1 MMQWEDIEKHYGWKE
16 ILMKRNTGAVSI
28 EATISLTAFIFFFMM
43 LYDLLTVCITQ
54 AKISEAINNTAKE
67 ISQYS
72 YIIGKT
78 GLDKSLGDFQQSA
91 QGNKEQTNE
100 TLKNIAT
107 MYSSM
112 ENIGSDIK
120 NTATNTSSLDDAL
133 KKATG
138 LVDSIKSNGAEAEA
152 AAGNLKT
159 TITDIAQDPKSFIL
173 GIGQLVAS
181 EGFEVFK
188 SKLIVA
194 PLATGMAKKHLMT
207 SEGQSDEEL
216 ETVIKNM
223 RIVPGTKNGNTSY
236 IDGLDF
242 SDSVLFPYGSDE
254 ITIAVKY
261 KIKVIPL
268 LPVNLEY
275 EVYQK
280 ASTKGWMHGDGK
292 EVKLNNN
299 NVSVENK
306 STVTYSKSNSIWN
319 GTNSGEI
326 NKLIRNMGIK
336 EYKANGYK
344 SLSKSTYAHMYNSDT
359 NTFVMFSSS
368 NPLYNEVTLDVLKDE
383 DTKQKIKEQIETLTA
398 GIKGSLENLDTV
410 EVKII
415 GNNGTEKKAY
425 SSGKDKKYEFVL
437 TVPEDEGIKEFYQ
450 EVIKSCN
457 TRGVKVIIN
466 QSYGCALEKAEN
478 N

>member
-1 MMQWEDIEKHYGWKE
+1 
-16 ILMKRNTGAVSI
+16 MKRNKGAVSI

-78 GLDKSLGDFQQSA
+78 GLDKSLGNFQQSA

-207 SEGQSDEEL
+207 SEEQSDEEL

-242 SDSVLFPYGSDE
+242 SDSVLFPYGTDE

-261 KIKVIPL
+261 KIKIIPL

-292 EVKLNNN
+292 EVKFNDNKAT
-299 NVSVENK
+299 VEDK
-306 STVTYSKSNSIWN
+306 IQTTYSKTDSIWN
-319 GTNSGEI
+319 GSNSSEI
-326 NKLIRNMGIK
+326 NKLIKNMGIK
-336 EYKANGYK
+336 DYKANGYE
-344 SLSKSTYAHMYNSDT
+344 SLINSTYSQLYNPDT

-368 NPLYNEVTLDVLKDE
+368 NPLYNEVTLEVLKDKN
-383 DTKQKIKEQIETLTA
+383 TKEKIKNQIETLTA
-398 GIKGSLENLDTV
+398 GIKSSSENLNTV
-410 EVKII
+410 KTKII
-415 GNNGTEKKAY
+415 DSNGTKKNTH
-425 SSGKDKKYEFVL
+425 SSSKDKKYELVL
-437 TVPEDEGIKEFYQ
+437 TVPEDEGIKEVYQ
-450 EVIKSCN
+450 EVINSCN

-466 QSYGCALEKAEN
+466 QSYGCALKKADGE
-478 N
+478 

>member
-1 MMQWEDIEKHYGWKE
+1 
-16 ILMKRNTGAVSI
+16 MKRNTGAVSI

-54 AKISEAINNTAKE
+54 AKINEAINNTAKE

-78 GLDKSLGDFQQSA
+78 GLDKSLGSVQQSA
-91 QGNKEQTNE
+91 QDKKEQTNN
-100 TLKNIAT
+100 TLQNIVT

-112 ENIGSDIK
+112 ENIGTDIK
-120 NTATNTSSLDDAL
+120 NAATDTSSLDDAL
-133 KKATG
+133 IKANG
-138 LVDSIKSNGAEAEA
+138 LIDSIQSNGAKAEE

-159 TITDIAQDPKSFIL
+159 TITNIAQDPKSFIL
-173 GIGQLVAS
+173 GMGQLVAS

-216 ETVIKNM
+216 ETIIKNM

-242 SDSVLFPYGSDE
+242 SDSVLFPYGTDE
-254 ITIAVKY
+254 ITIVVKY
-261 KIKVIPL
+261 KIKIIPL
-268 LPVNLEY
+268 LPVELEY
-275 EVYQK
+275 QVYQK

-292 EVKLNNN
+292 EVKFNNN
-299 NVSVENK
+299 KASVEDK
-306 STVTYSKSNSIWN
+306 SPTTYSKTDSIWN
-319 GTNSGEI
+319 GSNTSEI
-326 NKLIRNMGIK
+326 NKLIRDMGIK
-336 EYKANGYK
+336 EYKANGYE
-344 SLSKSTYAHMYNSDT
+344 SLINSTYCQVYNPET

-368 NPLYNEVTLDVLKDE
+368 NPLYNEVTLDVLKDK
-383 DTKQKIKEQIETLTA
+383 DTKEKIKSQIETLTA
-398 GIKGSLENLDTV
+398 GIKSSSENLNTV
-410 EVKII
+410 KTKTIDS
-415 GNNGTEKKAY
+415 NGTKKNTY
-425 SSGKDKKYEFVL
+425 SSGKDKKYELVL
-437 TVPEDEGIKEFYQ
+437 TIPEDEGLIELYQ

-457 TRGVKVIIN
+457 TRGVKVTIN
-466 QSYGCALEKAEN
+466 QSYGCALKKAEN
-478 N
+478 SN